1 MLKLGKIDTRG
12 MSCPQP
18 VLMTKNAVKNNP
30 SEVQII
36 VDNNT
41 AKGNVERF
49 LKNSGYSNIDFCDQ
63 GEDCVIIAKK

>member
-1 MLKLGKIDTRG
+1 MKKIDTRG

-18 VLMTKNAVKNNP
+18 VLMTKNALDKNP
-30 SEVQII
+30 EGVDII

-49 LKNSGYSNIDFCDQ
+49 LKNAGFKASIKEDDKDF
-63 GEDCVIIAKK
+63 IIEARK